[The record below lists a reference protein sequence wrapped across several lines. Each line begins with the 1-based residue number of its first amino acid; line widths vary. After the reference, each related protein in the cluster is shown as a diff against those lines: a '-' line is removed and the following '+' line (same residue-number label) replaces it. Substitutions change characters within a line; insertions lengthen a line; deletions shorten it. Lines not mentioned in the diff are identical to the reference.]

1 MCVRERERERA
12 LSSRGGERGR
22 AISKPSFLMSA
33 RAQQTFDPRHQ
44 PVTHFFGA
52 ITFRRKEDELKAPT
66 KVVLIR
72 LGIYVFVN
80 KARGGGSPKFFINTL

>member
-1 MCVRERERERA
+1 MFLSKTIESSTFEKIAQKRA
-12 LSSRGGERGR
+12 GALNPITGGGGGVSCCITIKFPR
-22 AISKPSFLMSA
+22 AYIKVIS
-33 RAQQTFDPRHQ
+33 
-44 PVTHFFGA
+44 
-52 ITFRRKEDELKAPT
+52 